1 MDKYELGTKLGSG
14 GFATVWLARRKSDG
28 KTLAVKKIE
37 VSGHG
42 VRLDG
47 AALPRPARPS
57 LARAVRAHASALNA
71 LPSRPGVTCPRP
83 HLQCENFDDAN
94 QALTEGKMLLELD
107 HHHVIKYYDFFLH
120 QEKGGGAP
128 RGGKMFVVLVMSYAP
143 DGDLFSKLERAH
155 KAQQHIPEE
164 TIRKW
169 LYQMSQALVYIA
181 SKNIIH
187 RDIKLANVL
196 VEGDVLKVADF
207 GIAKVMHGKFA
218 QTIVGGTPCY
228 MAPELLY
235 KERYNTKSDI
245 WSLGCLIW
253 ELSCRSLLSQN
264 KGVLGAQVSLPLLA
278 SSVPRAKKRKCSP

>member
-42 VRLDG
+42 R
-47 AALPRPARPS
+47 AARRRCAATACATLACKGGSRACQCAERPAP
-57 LARAVRAHASALNA
+57 
-71 LPSRPGVTCPRP
+71 PRPGVTCPRP
-83 HLQCENFDDAN
+83 HPQCENFDDAN

-264 KGVLGAQVSLPLLA
+264 KGVLGAQVSLTVLA
-278 SSVPRAKKRKCSP
+278 CSVPLA